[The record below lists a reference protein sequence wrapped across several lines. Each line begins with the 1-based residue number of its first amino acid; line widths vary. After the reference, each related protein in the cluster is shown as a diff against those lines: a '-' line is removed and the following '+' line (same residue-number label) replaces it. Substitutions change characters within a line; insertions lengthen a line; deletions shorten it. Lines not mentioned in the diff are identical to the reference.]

1 MQKLNFPSYQFRIE
15 VVDNKEYIWDEF
27 RKTMVRLTPE
37 EWVRQHMLKWLNVE
51 KKYPA
56 SIIGVEKKILVNKM
70 DKRFDA
76 LVFDSNANPH
86 IIIECKAPEV
96 KLNSETFLQLANYN
110 SVVKAPYLMI
120 TNGIEHYCAF
130 VDFEKM
136 KIKHVEDIPTYE
148 SNKNK

>member
-56 SIIGVEKKILVNKM
+56 SIIGVEKKILLNKM

-76 LVFDSNANPH
+76 LVFDSNANH
-86 IIIECKAPEV
+86 I
-96 KLNSETFLQLANYN
+96 L
-110 SVVKAPYLMI
+110 
-120 TNGIEHYCAF
+120 
-130 VDFEKM
+130 
-136 KIKHVEDIPTYE
+136 
-148 SNKNK
+148 